1 MQHWRPLL
9 RKLGSRVASHVA
21 RVLRCRILI
30 AARTH
35 LSTILQFLW
44 RCLVLLHRWAGV
56 VLCLMFVAWF
66 ASALAIIYVKFPEL
80 NAAEQRAGAARL
92 DLLDIRISPGEA
104 IARLRAGDFDRV
116 ANALETRR
124 VAVADPQ
131 ARILEVSR
139 MQLATLYGR
148 PIYRVEVPGRQPRV
162 VFADTGEL
170 LGEVNAQLAL
180 RAAREFARH
189 AGWSSAAVL
198 PEPRVVQADQWS
210 ISGSLHAHRPL
221 HLVQLQNALGTELY
235 ISGSTGEVVRDTQR
249 RERVLNY
256 FAAVIHWLY
265 PTLLRRHPQAWSWT
279 VDLLAGAGVML
290 ASSGLWIGITRWRRA
305 PAPGAARTPYR
316 GLMRWHHLTG
326 LVFGLTTLT
335 WVFSGLLSMNPA
347 GLNPDEGA
355 SEEEALVFSGT
366 PLIPSDFGPLRAPH
380 NLEIVAAE
388 LLHFERQPFYLITDR
403 QGHTSLQYAGTAAVV
418 RAPSV
423 ATLLARAPALLP
435 GAAFTHTLLNEF
447 DEYYYTNHQSG
458 YQLPLPVLRLQFADP
473 EATRFYVDLQTGR
486 ILARSTQRNR
496 IYRWLYNGLHSFD
509 FKWLRE
515 RRPLWDVVV
524 VSFCLGGL
532 ALSIIGVV
540 AAWRRLRRK
549 SGVGGREHH
558 QNRVGPQGSGRS

>member
-1 MQHWRPLL
+1 M
-9 RKLGSRVASHVA
+9 
-21 RVLRCRILI
+21 LRCPTVI
-30 AARTH
+30 ARRGR

-56 VLCLMFVAWF
+56 LLCLMFVAWF
-66 ASALAIIYVKFPEL
+66 GSALAIIYVKFPEL
-80 NAAEQRAGAARL
+80 SAAEQRSGAASL
-92 DLLDIRISPGEA
+92 NPLDIRLSPGEA
-104 IARLRAGDFDRV
+104 IGRLRAGDFDRV

-170 LGEVNAQLAL
+170 LGEVSTQLAL
-180 RAAREFARH
+180 RAAQEFAHH
-189 AGWSSAAVL
+189 AGWPSAAIL

-256 FAAVIHWLY
+256 FAAVTHWLY
-265 PTLLRRHPQAWSWT
+265 PTVLRRHPQAWSWT
-279 VDLLAGAGVML
+279 VDILAGAGVVL
-290 ASSGLWIGITRWRRA
+290 ATSGLWLGIARWRRS
-305 PAPGAARTPYR
+305 PVLSGGRSPYR

-326 LVFGLTTLT
+326 LVFGLTALT
-335 WVFSGLLSMNPA
+335 WVFSGWLSMNPA
-347 GLNPDEGA
+347 GLNHDEGP
-355 SEEEALVFSGT
+355 SEEETLVFSGS
-366 PLIPSDFGPLRAPH
+366 PLIPSDFSALQALPAG
-380 NLEIVAAE
+380 EIVAAE
-388 LLHFERQPFYLITDR
+388 LLHFERQPFYVLTDR
-403 QGHTSLQYAGTAAVV
+403 QGHTSLQYAGSEPAA
-418 RAPSV
+418 RTPGV
-423 ATLLARAPALLP
+423 ATLLARATSLMPGTAL
-435 GAAFTHTLLNEF
+435 THTLMNEF

-458 YQLPLPVLRLQFADP
+458 YQLPLPVLRLQFADAQ
-473 EATRFYVDLQTGR
+473 ATRFYVDVQTGR
-486 ILARSTQRNR
+486 IVGRSTRRNR

-532 ALSIIGVV
+532 TLSMIGVV
-540 AAWRRLRRK
+540 AASRRLK
-549 SGVGGREHH
+549 KKVGVGRRE
-558 QNRVGPQGSGRS
+558 SGAQAEETNGVRSAHSP